1 MLSFSCLS
9 LRIPSWHAPNDQ
21 SVNGPTHTLVG
32 PNKRQCTKIKNNKIC
47 FCPVYLSKARPRWQ
61 WKSRLLVKQQD
72 LCCKKYFIQ
81 FYQCKGNRHRTI
93 INEIYTAL
101 HILKGIFLVH
111 IQVKNPAFQSQSTVS
126 ISSLSFFRS
135 LRSKRFQSSY
145 SAKVRAGAKK
155 KKKWKGKGEGRRGN
169 ACPQTPRFWKMP
181 LDISRFGSFV
191 NWQLVKIDNE

>member
-1 MLSFSCLS
+1 MLSSRCLR

-21 SVNGPTHTLVG
+21 LVNGPTHSLVG

-81 FYQCKGNRHRTI
+81 FYQCKGNSHRTI

-101 HILKGIFLVH
+101 HILKRIFLQY
-111 IQVKNPAFQSQSTVS
+111 IYRWKPPLSKANQVWVYPPFLFCGFKGFITLTPFALIF
-126 ISSLSFFRS
+126 SL
-135 LRSKRFQSSY
+135 
-145 SAKVRAGAKK
+145 AG
-155 KKKWKGKGEGRRGN
+155 GHPSHRIL
-169 ACPQTPRFWKMP
+169 C
-181 LDISRFGSFV
+181 
-191 NWQLVKIDNE
+191 QLTYHCKF

>member
-21 SVNGPTHTLVG
+21 LVNGPTHSLVG

-81 FYQCKGNRHRTI
+81 FYQCKGNSHRTI

-101 HILKGIFLVH
+101 HILKRIFLQY
-111 IQVKNPAFQSQSTVS
+111 IYKWKTPLSKASQLWVY
-126 ISSLSFFRS
+126 LPFLFFRS
-135 LRSKRFQSSY
+135 LRSKRFQSTY

-155 KKKWKGKGEGRRGN
+155 KKMEGGGGGEKRKRLPANPTILEN
-169 ACPQTPRFWKMP
+169 APWYFTVRFICK
-181 LDISRFGSFV
+181 LTARQDR
-191 NWQLVKIDNE
+191 

>member
-1 MLSFSCLS
+1 MLSSSCLS

-21 SVNGPTHTLVG
+21 LVNGPTHGLVG

-81 FYQCKGNRHRTI
+81 FYQCKGNSHLTI

-101 HILKGIFLVH
+101 HILKRIFLQY
-111 IQVKNPAFQSQSTVS
+111 IYKWKTPLSKASQLWVY
-126 ISSLSFFRS
+126 LPFLFFRS
-135 LRSKRFQSSY
+135 LRSKRFQSTY

-155 KKKWKGKGEGRRGN
+155 KKMEGGGGGEKRKRLPANPTILEN
-169 ACPQTPRFWKMP
+169 APWYFTVRFICK
-181 LDISRFGSFV
+181 LTARQDR
-191 NWQLVKIDNE
+191 